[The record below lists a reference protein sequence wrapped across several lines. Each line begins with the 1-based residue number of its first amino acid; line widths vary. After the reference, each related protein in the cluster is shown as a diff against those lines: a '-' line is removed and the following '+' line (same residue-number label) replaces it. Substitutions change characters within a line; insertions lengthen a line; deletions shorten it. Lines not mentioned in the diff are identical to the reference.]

1 MSDIIQWKWFF
12 QIFEQGLVFKNSD
25 YYYFFLVLISFN
37 TIPCRTM
44 QPSWTRKKV
53 SPLYICILLTVPMFS
68 FLVITAVSFPV
79 GCIFA
84 VATCLPFKRS
94 SQSWPCQKDAEVLLS
109 NALFLSQF
117 LANKITV
124 LSSTIV
130 SFSYHVQLYL
140 FITFMMSG
148 FSIETY
154 WYLL

>member
-1 MSDIIQWKWFF
+1 
-12 QIFEQGLVFKNSD
+12 
-25 YYYFFLVLISFN
+25 
-37 TIPCRTM
+37 
-44 QPSWTRKKV
+44 
-53 SPLYICILLTVPMFS
+53 MFS
-68 FLVITAVSFPV
+68 FLVITAVSFTV

-84 VATCLPFKRS
+84 VATCLPFKRP

-109 NALFLSQF
+109 NASFLSQF

-130 SFSYHVQLYL
+130 SFAYNVQLYL

-154 WYLL
+154 